1 MLKAVKVSA
10 KKNKITLYKN
20 SRCEELLGGT
30 LAGLLPPP
38 SCVPRGRRAVYSCN
52 AQTGRVTFRDFTRTR
67 RRLCRRCRASP
78 ARSTAALS
86 LRGSPHRR
94 PTKTE
99 RETTSHFASRRVASG
114 LVASFSRSRAM
125 TTNSGVFSL
134 LCYSPNAAISRTTP
148 YLSARVTRYMYTPGN
163 PITAAVE
170 CERVSSNVY
179 YSNDIRVCVRFHT
192 NVVTRIDGM
201 K

>member
-1 MLKAVKVSA
+1 MVALIPQSSLNLTLRRTSRWHTRRAPSPSFLRAARSSGRLLLQRTNGPCHLPRFHENSSSSIVSSLSG
-10 KKNKITLYKN
+10 IT
-20 SRCEELLGGT
+20 GT
-30 LAGLLPPP
+30 LDGRSLTPWVSTPPADEDREGNN
-38 SCVPRGRRAVYSCN
+38 V
-52 AQTGRVTFRDFTRTR
+52 TLRV
-67 RRLCRRCRASP
+67 
-78 ARSTAALS
+78 
-86 LRGSPHRR
+86 
-94 PTKTE
+94 
-99 RETTSHFASRRVASG
+99 ASRRVASG

-179 YSNDIRVCVRFHT
+179 YSNDIRVCVRLHT

>member
-1 MLKAVKVSA
+1 MAHSPGSFPLLLACREVVGPFTPATHKRAVSPSA
-10 KKNKITLYKN
+10 I
-20 SRCEELLGGT
+20 SRELVVDCVVVVGHHRHARRPLSHSV
-30 LAGLLPPP
+30 GLHTA
-38 SCVPRGRRAVYSCN
+38 GRRR
-52 AQTGRVTFRDFTRTR
+52 Q
-67 RRLCRRCRASP
+67 
-78 ARSTAALS
+78 
-86 LRGSPHRR
+86 RGKQRH
-94 PTKTE
+94 T
-99 RETTSHFASRRVASG
+99 SRRVASG

-179 YSNDIRVCVRFHT
+179 YSNDIRVCVRLHT